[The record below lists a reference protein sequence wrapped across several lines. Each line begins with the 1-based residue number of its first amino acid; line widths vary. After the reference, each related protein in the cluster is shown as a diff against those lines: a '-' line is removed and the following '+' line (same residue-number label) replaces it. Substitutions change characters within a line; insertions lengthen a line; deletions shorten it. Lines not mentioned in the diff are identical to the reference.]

1 MNIKDILKENYTLP
15 NITYDKYGMPDYS
28 KYLDIISNVFKK
40 GLGKVQIQ
48 RFLQDKLEITGR
60 SARELISKWE
70 KVNKQKIPMKLNA
83 EAGGGGGGA
92 GGGGG
97 GAGGGAGAG
106 AGGGASAGAGASS
119 GGDGGSASSS
129 GDSGSAGSGDTGSA
143 DSTPSDAPTMSAP
156 RGYAFLGSMMP
167 SKKKKK
173 KKKKKKLKY
182 GDGIYENVEQME
194 DRLWDLKSA
203 LESARAETKNI
214 KYADMHMDIINKVS
228 NIAEENGIELNEY
241 NVNQVYRAKNKL
253 ESAIYQLEEDF
264 EEAIRDMQNEIDMYD
279 ENI

>member
-15 NITYDKYGMPDYS
+15 DITYDEYGMPEYS
-28 KYLDIISNVFKK
+28 QYLDMISKVFKK

-48 RFLQDKLEITGR
+48 RFLQNKLEITGS

-70 KVNKQKIPMKLNA
+70 QVNRQQIPMKLNA
-83 EAGGGGGGA
+83 EAGGAGGCGA
-92 GGGGG
+92 GAGVGA
-97 GAGGGAGAG
+97 GAGGGA
-106 AGGGASAGAGASS
+106 GASAGAGASS

-167 SKKKKK
+167 TKKKKK
-173 KKKKKKLKY
+173 KKKKKSKQFKF
-182 GDGIYENVEQME
+182 GGGIYENVEQME
-194 DRLWDLKSA
+194 DKLWDLKSA
-203 LESARAETKNI
+203 LESVRAETKNI

-228 NIAEENGIELNEY
+228 NIAEENDIELDEY

-264 EEAIRDMQNEIDMYD
+264 EEAIRDMQNAIDMYD